1 MVRMIISNGIRNRST
16 SPALKWAHATQ
27 SHRPRCESKIPIFDA
42 ETLYRATSIAR
53 VDSAQYSSTTKIFGA
68 ENNDTRQS
76 EAKNAV
82 EKPAVKIVEVGPRDG
97 LQNEPLPL
105 VSVKDKLEFIRR
117 LGRAGCSNI
126 EVGSFVSPK
135 WIPQMSGSAEVLS
148 CLLESPCYP
157 LKRPRY
163 SILIPNLKGLEQAL
177 SVEDDSGGGRIDEI
191 AIFGATSE
199 EFTKRNINS
208 TIDESMDRFR
218 EIVNRVREVQ
228 RVRDNGHD
236 GSLLVRGYVSTV
248 IACPYEGVIKP
259 KKVAEVV
266 EKMLDLGCHEVS
278 LGDTIGVGT
287 PESTKRMLDEV
298 MKIAKP
304 SQLAMHCH
312 DTYGQA
318 LVNILTGL
326 EKEIYTIDSSVAGL
340 GGCPYAKGA
349 SGNVATE
356 DVLYM
361 LHGMG
366 LSTGIDL
373 DKLFDVGHFICKVL
387 DRPTLSKVA
396 MASSSVG

>member
-1 MVRMIISNGIRNRST
+1 MTTTTMVRGINICKGIRNRNTPQALESLFHGKSLCHQRCDFRST
-16 SPALKWAHATQ
+16 RT
-27 SHRPRCESKIPIFDA
+27 IF
-42 ETLYRATSIAR
+42 EPPLVTFPTSVR
-53 VDSAQYSSTTKIFGA
+53 YSSSTIVSPRNKTTTA
-68 ENNDTRQS
+68 RETTER
-76 EAKNAV
+76 AK
-82 EKPAVKIVEVGPRDG
+82 PDVKIVEVGPRDG

-105 VSVKDKLEFIRR
+105 VSVRDKLEFIGE
-117 LGRAGCSNI
+117 LEQAGCSTI

-135 WIPQMSGSAEVLS
+135 WIPQMSGSADVLS
-148 CLLESPCYP
+148 GLLEGQGSS
-157 LKRPRY
+157 KY
-163 SILIPNLKGLEQAL
+163 SVLVPNLSGVEQAL
-177 SVEDDSGGGRIDEI
+177 SVENDAMRKGGRAMNEI
-191 AIFGATSE
+191 AIFTAASE

-208 TIDESMDRFR
+208 TIEESMQRFR
-218 EIVNRVREVQ
+218 DIVDRVKQ
-228 RVRDNGHD
+228 ARDDDNKKPR
-236 GSLLVRGYVSTV
+236 LLVRGYVSTV
-248 IACPYEGVIKP
+248 IACPYQGTIQP
-259 KKVAEVV
+259 KTVAEVV
-266 EKMLDLGCHEVS
+266 EQMFELGCHEVS

-287 PESTKRMLDEV
+287 PESTRRMLDEV
-298 MKIAKP
+298 LTIAKP
-304 SQLAMHCH
+304 SKLAMHCH

-373 DKLFDVGHFICKVL
+373 EKLFDAGRFICNVL

-396 MASSSVG
+396 MASGFGSG